1 MKRVWVRS
9 VHDTFDY
16 VMQHYYPAG
25 LEKMVERKDTY
36 AIISIQDAHTGGF
49 GVQFAE
55 NQFCKGVLT
64 LYFDDIM
71 KEVEGAFVVKM
82 LGADNTKYFTNGS
95 PNQYVYDVLERVWVR
110 TCLQEDLKV

>member
-25 LEKMVERKDTY
+25 LEEMVERKDTY

-64 LYFDDIM
+64 LYFDDIV
-71 KEVEGAFVVKM
+71 KEVE
-82 LGADNTKYFTNGS
+82 
-95 PNQYVYDVLERVWVR
+95 
-110 TCLQEDLKV
+110 